1 MSLISLIQQLQTIQ
15 AQLSSPKFNA
25 GEFGHLSQRYA
36 ALCASSVSVLQA
48 NQEKASASAAPQ
60 DLDPD
65 LSLCSSSKLE
75 HNLFLFQD
83 RVKEF
88 ARQSAAAAEQL
99 LPKSKP
105 QPYSPPCSPVKRL
118 LKAPSAPSTP
128 ASQLATLMQGRLALD
143 ASAAAVLKN
152 PEYLQ
157 TQITALKNAIS
168 SKIAE
173 LSSLLEAERRK
184 FQTKI
189 QGFFPDDAS
198 QESAELAGDLFDIF
212 YSTDQGEGALLQKV
226 VYLIAKDVESNLK
239 DEVLLIRNEAFIFK
253 LNPKKNFNLAAKK
266 SKKNEV
272 YFKLD
277 SQNSQISYVFFHDGI
292 QKDGT
297 ITGELYREIIE
308 KHKANN
314 EAITAQKA
322 KNRYKVK
329 PECELR
335 LNETVLNT
343 LKENILSFIFLRMPD
358 IESSY
363 REKAMPQCLKRAR
376 VAILQKNPEVFESLG
391 RGLSNDP
398 CFYFNDTREAKNL
411 AELFFKEFNMLEGN
425 AEFFENFQLE
435 KHKDIVLRR
444 ANKVQ
449 KLDSDFAVNEKGLL
463 EEAVTALNQK
473 PIGIVFDYLQLAP
486 DSAAAQAHDS
496 LMREIEGPSPI
507 CLSFFLLEKK
517 DAGKEKTEKICLV
530 TVSGELS
537 KLQGSTRLYQEIQEK
552 FQTSITNTVQTLNK
566 KGNQYQ
572 YQFKYHEEEKLG
584 VDLVIDQLNKVISGE
599 CKPLDVNSLNLQ
611 NPSRACAEKKMIAY
625 WIAQLKDKKVDSLK
639 MEGSANFFRSIDPKK
654 NKFVPCCE
662 DCKINKIPVLI
673 FFKHLQDKK
682 AKSMTKQPSDRVPDE
697 AAVADAAFA
706 AARPTM
712 PLSLLSRRLSAD
724 ADAATV
730 DEAKSG
736 KQQKGRK
743 LCFS

>member
-157 TQITALKNAIS
+157 TQITALTNAIS

-189 QGFFPDDAS
+189 QGFFPDGET
-198 QESAELAGDLFDIF
+198 QELAGDLFDIF

-226 VYLIAKDVESNLK
+226 VHFIREDYLSQIRSRGINVDDYTFKVCKNLSDFEPQKQKQKKGKWIVFCSNAKEDNILYKLFEKGAELYYGAIKGDLYDVIIQNYQQQGKNKLDGNLLSQK
-239 DEVLLIRNEAFIFK
+239 KMKRIILNSVLREDPISPCDLEDYPLCLQQARFEMPAK
-253 LNPKKNFNLAAKK
+253 HPKVFSSLGAGL
-266 SKKNEV
+266 SYDPGF
-272 YFKLD
+272 YFKNTD
-277 SQNSQISYVFFHDGI
+277 KAKEHVRCFFKTFDGMQVENKRFQNFQA
-292 QKDGT
+292 
-297 ITGELYREIIE
+297 E
-308 KHKANN
+308 KQ
-314 EAITAQKA
+314 EAI
-322 KNRYKVK
+322 
-329 PECELR
+329 
-335 LNETVLNT
+335 
-343 LKENILSFIFLRMPD
+343 ILS
-358 IESSY
+358 
-363 REKAMPQCLKRAR
+363 
-376 VAILQKNPEVFESLG
+376 G
-391 RGLSNDP
+391 
-398 CFYFNDTREAKNL
+398 
-411 AELFFKEFNMLEGN
+411 FKEGALMALK
-425 AEFFENFQLE
+425 LK
-435 KHKDIVLRR
+435 KHTRTVYEYLGQDRCLDEEVRGRVL
-444 ANKVQ
+444 
-449 KLDSDFAVNEKGLL
+449 
-463 EEAVTALNQK
+463 
-473 PIGIVFDYLQLAP
+473 
-486 DSAAAQAHDS
+486 SA
-496 LMREIEGPSPI
+496 IETPSPV
-507 CLSFFLLEKK
+507 CFSFFLLQKKMLGQEEK
-517 DAGKEKTEKICLV
+517 EKICLV
-530 TVSGELS
+530 TVNSDFS
-537 KLQGSTRLYQEIQEK
+537 KLKDGTQSHKKSHELFQLDIQK
-552 FQTSITNTVQTLNK
+552 T
-566 KGNQYQ
+566 
-572 YQFKYHEEEKLG
+572 
-584 VDLVIDQLNKVISGE
+584 VDLLNQNLDNEYKFEYYAKETVGVNLVLDQVSKVISGE

-625 WIAQLKDKKVDSLK
+625 WIAQIKDKTVESLE
-639 MEGSANFFRSIDPKK
+639 MEGSASFFKYIDEAQD
-654 NKFVPCCE
+654 KFSPCCQ
-662 DCKINKIPVLI
+662 DCQINKIPVLI

-682 AKSMTKQPSDRVPDE
+682 AKAMLKQASDRVLDE
-697 AAVADAAFA
+697 TAVADAACSVA
-706 AARPTM
+706 AHPA
-712 PLSLLSRRLSAD
+712 LSLSRLSA
-724 ADAATV
+724 AAATDI
-730 DEAKSG
+730 DEAKSESG
-736 KQQKGRK
+736 KQKKGKK
-743 LCFS
+743 LSFSCQ